1 MVQYLHFYMDHSCL
15 LSVQKIFLSHE
26 AQSDKQKVGNGF
38 YKLILTVIV
47 NVLIDNL
54 PNY

>member
-1 MVQYLHFYMDHSCL
+1 MDYSHL

-26 AQSDKQKVGNGF
+26 AQSDQEKAGNGF
-38 YKLILTVIV
+38 YKLILTIIV
-47 NVLIDNL
+47 NILIDNL